1 MARNALN
8 HSFKNAC
15 KASGVDWGSMY
26 LNTAASRSAVGR
38 SPSNRLSRMSS
49 DERPSVLRQK
59 RRSTEQNAR
68 LHAMLGDI
76 AKQKEW
82 AGARRDIET
91 WKRLMTAA
99 WLRAR
104 GEHVEMLPAIDG
116 NGVDIVFRRTSK
128 LSVAECS
135 ELCDFIEA
143 WAVDNDVQLAA
154 GLCW

>member
-1 MARNALN
+1 MTDGSLTVFLHNAQQGYQVIQQVWQQAKAMLMAGHTLEFIVR
-8 HSFKNAC
+8 K
-15 KASGVDWGSMY
+15 
-26 LNTAASRSAVGR
+26 
-38 SPSNRLSRMSS
+38 
-49 DERPSVLRQK
+49 K

-104 GEHVEMLPAIDG
+104 GEEGRGRGAARFAEVEIAPPVVCDLAVEVVRPDG
-116 NGVDIVFRRTSK
+116 RVFRFRNLRATGEHAAFIRR
-128 LSVAECS
+128 VASC
-135 ELCDFIEA
+135 
-143 WAVDNDVQLAA
+143 
-154 GLCW
+154 

>member
-1 MARNALN
+1 MTDGSLTVFLHNAQQGYQVIQNVWQQAKAMLMAGHTLEFIVR
-8 HSFKNAC
+8 K
-15 KASGVDWGSMY
+15 
-26 LNTAASRSAVGR
+26 
-38 SPSNRLSRMSS
+38 
-49 DERPSVLRQK
+49 K

-135 ELCDFIEA
+135 ELCDFIES

-154 GLCW
+154 GFYSMEEVQ